1 MSVIFTE
8 ELDRMRVDLNEA
20 ERKMHKAEFDK
31 SQALK
36 QYRVEADRAAALER
50 QLAEGSVE
58 ADALRRQVVKAR
70 QDADRLA
77 PLEGEIS
84 QARQEALHY
93 KAEMERLTDMLYKR
107 KQDLDET
114 RQELSDAKAEL
125 VTLRSELGPTRKLL
139 SSLKTYIQ
147 AESEIQTEL
156 ERLHWE
162 EV

>member
-31 SQALK
+31 LQAEK
-36 QYRVEADRAAALER
+36 RYRVEADRAQTLER
-50 QLAEGSVE
+50 TVQEGT
-58 ADALRRQVVKAR
+58 AQTDALRRQAMKLR
-70 QDADRLA
+70 QDVDRLS

-84 QARQEALHY
+84 KARSEAGEY
-93 KAEMERLTDMLYKR
+93 KAEMERLTDQLYKR
-107 KQDLDET
+107 KQDLDSV
-114 RQELSDAKAEL
+114 RDELSRAMAEL
-125 VTLRSELGPTRKLL
+125 VTLRSELDPTRKLI
-139 SSLKTYIQ
+139 SSLKTYLK
-147 AESEIQTEL
+147 AEGEIQTEL